1 MAKTPLFTARP
12 TELCPDCGA
21 ELVIRS
27 GQHGPFLG
35 CSQYPRCTYIKS
47 LKQHADGHIVT
58 VLEGQNCP
66 ACQATLVL
74 RQGRYGMFIGCSNY
88 PGCDYIAATDKP
100 DETAFSCPQCRSG
113 KLVQRTSRFGKTFYA
128 CDGYPHC
135 RFVVNFKPVAGECA
149 YCHFPLL
156 MEKNTARGA
165 MLYCAD
171 KRCGKPVTVKEN
183 DEE

>member
-1 MAKTPLFTARP
+1 MKPLLAARN
-12 TELCPDCGA
+12 A
-21 ELVIRS
+21 
-27 GQHGPFLG
+27 
-35 CSQYPRCTYIKS
+35 
-47 LKQHADGHIVT
+47 
-58 VLEGQNCP
+58 
-66 ACQATLVL
+66 
-74 RQGRYGMFIGCSNY
+74 GR
-88 PGCDYIAATDKP
+88 
-100 DETAFSCPQCRSG
+100 G

-149 YCHFPLL
+149 YCHFPLPHGK
-156 MEKNTARGA
+156 KNTARGA

>member
-1 MAKTPLFTARP
+1 MAKAALFTARP
-12 TELCPDCGA
+12 MELCPDCGA

-35 CSQYPRCTYIKS
+35 CSQYPRCAYIKP

-58 VLEGQNCP
+58 VLEGQLCP
-66 ACQATLVL
+66 ACQSTLVL
-74 RQGRYGMFIGCSNY
+74 RQGRYGMFIGCSGY
-88 PGCDYIAATDKP
+88 PDCDYIAAVDTP
-100 DETAFSCPQCRSG
+100 DETAFVCPQCRSG
-113 KLVQRTSRFGKTFYA
+113 KLVQRTSRFGKVFYA
-128 CDGYPHC
+128 CDHYPHC

-165 MLYCAD
+165 RLFCAD
-171 KRCGKPVTVKEN
+171 KRCGKPVMTKDDNEK
-183 DEE
+183 

>member
-1 MAKTPLFTARP
+1 MAKALLNSARSTA
-12 TELCPDCGA
+12 LCPDCGA

-35 CSQYPRCTYIKS
+35 CSQYPRCGYIKP

-58 VLEGQNCP
+58 VLDGQLCP
-66 ACQATLVL
+66 DCGSTLVL
-74 RQGRYGMFIGCSNY
+74 RQGRYGMFIGCANY
-88 PGCDYIAATDKP
+88 PDCHYIAEADKP
-100 DETAFSCPQCRSG
+100 DETAFVCPQCRTG

-128 CDGYPHC
+128 CDQFPQC
-135 RFVVNFKPVAGECA
+135 RFVVNFKPIAGECA

-165 MLYCAD
+165 ILYCAN
-171 KRCGKPVTVKEN
+171 KICGKPVMMKED
-183 DEE
+183 DEK